1 MPRQTVDV
9 HTPYLSMAPVIPLA
23 SLPPGKC
30 QYASGFLPSRH
41 GKMELAPLLK
51 RIQQPLLPNY
61 SGTDLAATAATST
74 PVISSATHNFTSLDV
89 GKFITITAG
98 TNWTPGVYKIV
109 SVLTNT
115 ATLDRACGS
124 SATLSSGTWSL
135 PPDPIHGTAIW
146 FSSDGQLDKLLIFSA
161 YKVFTTPLF
170 NVWNYDERM
179 DGQHGHYI
187 IGTLTDLGVTLGASA
202 ALGINSVQFETELI
216 VSVGGILS
224 RFYVDEPAGTQHW
237 FPLGLATPAAPS
249 PVSSGAGNLTVGQTY
264 SWLQTTVDGK
274 GRESSPS
281 SSASLLIPPGGGAV
295 NVTRGTVQTSGTDA
309 VSWNLYRKNPGSV
322 TFNFVATV
330 AIGTTVYNDNNT
342 DAVVQAGASAPTS
355 GENDAPNGADILE
368 IWNNRLILNDTTDP
382 AGIQVS
388 NADSPTQF
396 SSLNLPTNIA
406 DGLRATVIGHG
417 DNQVTGLG
425 SLGSLLAIF
434 KRQTTHFLYGDNS
447 SNFTLRGVH
456 ERGCQNHASVRRCE
470 NEVLFLSDDGV
481 YAIGYESGYSV
492 TKISGDLDDLFRG
505 FTPTAQAGEPTA
517 TGRLSSI
524 QVVSGIKGNVSS
536 FYDRGRYYLSIGN
549 RTLVCDVQNGYGW
562 TDTGWGFV
570 KTASV
575 YFSQFAYQAGSA
587 PSSVF
592 LTIGDVNAFASALD
606 YFTAADTPQDVDAPV
621 FVAARIQMRPV
632 DNNNAPQVR
641 LKEMKRLSLY
651 GTTAA
656 RKGQQIGTLSW
667 YAGNRRIKTMKLYAW
682 MTRVRRDAL
691 IEIEPPHYTAEVPW
705 CDLQITQNDV
715 VLGNAIFEYRYVN

>member
-9 HTPYLSMAPVIPLA
+9 HTPYLSMAPAIPLA

-41 GKMELAPLLK
+41 GRMELAPLLK

-61 SGTDLAATAATST
+61 SGTDLAATTATST

-115 ATLDRACGS
+115 ATLDRACGT

-146 FSSDGQLDKLLIFSA
+146 FSSDGQLDKLLIFSGLRL
-161 YKVFTTPLF
+161 FSTPLF
-170 NVWNYDERM
+170 NVWNYDERQ
-179 DGQHGHYI
+179 DGQHGHYV
-187 IGTLTDLGVTLGASA
+187 IGTLTLVANLGSSA
-202 ALGINSVQFETELI
+202 ALGVNSVQFETELV
-216 VSVGGILS
+216 VSIGGVLF
-224 RFYVDEPAGTQHW
+224 RYYVSEPGGTQNW
-237 FPLGLATPAAPS
+237 YSLGLTATAGPTLTAT
-249 PVSSGAGNLTVGQTY
+249 SGGSMTTSQTY
-264 SWLQTTVDGK
+264 SYVTTLIDEK

-281 SSASLLIPPGGGAV
+281 AAISVFMHPAPPADSTAV
-295 NVTRGTVQTSGTDA
+295 NVARGAGGSGSDSQV
-309 VSWNLYRKNPGSV
+309 VSWNIYRKNPGSV
-322 TFNFVATV
+322 TFNYVTNV
-330 AIGTTVYNDNNT
+330 AIGTASYTDTAADATV
-342 DAVVQAGASAPTS
+342 QGGASAPTS

-406 DGLRATVIGHG
+406 DGLRATVIGRG

-425 SLGSLLAIF
+425 SLGSLLAVF

-606 YFTAADTPQDVDAPV
+606 YFTAADTPQDVDAPA

-656 RKGQQIGTLSW
+656 RKGQQIGTLS
-667 YAGNRRIKTMKLYAW
+667 
-682 MTRVRRDAL
+682 
-691 IEIEPPHYTAEVPW
+691 
-705 CDLQITQNDV
+705 
-715 VLGNAIFEYRYVN
+715 